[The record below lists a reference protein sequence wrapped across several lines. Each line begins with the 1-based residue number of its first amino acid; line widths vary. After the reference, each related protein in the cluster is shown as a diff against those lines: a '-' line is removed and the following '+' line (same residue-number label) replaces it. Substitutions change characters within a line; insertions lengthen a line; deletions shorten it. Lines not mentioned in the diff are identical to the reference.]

1 MLELKYETIE
11 FHIETAKKNK
21 VAKKLENKEIQRRKN
36 ATKKAEI
43 N

>member
-1 MLELKYETIE
+1 MVELKYETVE
-11 FHIETAKKNK
+11 FHIETTKKNK
-21 VAKKLENKEIQRRKN
+21 AAKKLENKEIQRRKN

>member
-1 MLELKYETIE
+1 MVELKYEIVE
-11 FHIETAKKNK
+11 FHIETTKKNK
-21 VAKKLENKEIQRRKN
+21 AAKKIENKEIQRRKN